1 MTYGTVGGGR
11 QFGDGNASELVLG
24 SQGAPATM
32 TSTAAITA
40 AQLATGII
48 YGSPGSSAATY
59 TLPTVALWEA
69 GQAGNAHVDS
79 SFDFFIINVD
89 GSGSGVITLAIGT
102 GWTLGVG
109 SAVVAAVA
117 QTGSHWRARK
127 TAAGA
132 WTVYRL
138 T

>member
-1 MTYGTVGGGR
+1 MTYGTVGAGR
-11 QFGDGNASELVLG
+11 QLGDGNASELILG
-24 SQGAPATM
+24 SQGASAAM

-59 TLPTVALWEA
+59 TLPTVALWEVV
-69 GQAGNAHVDS
+69 AGNAHTDS

-89 GSGSGVITLAIGT
+89 GSGSGVITLAVGT
-102 GWTLGVG
+102 GWTLGTG
-109 SAVVAAVA
+109 GIATIAATA
-117 QTGSHWRARK
+117 GLGSHWRARK
-127 TAAGA
+127 TGTGA
-132 WTVYRL
+132 WTAYRL